1 MLLELPSHK
10 VLPGKVISGNMFVLL
25 LCRSHWSGSVWG
37 AEPKSS
43 TPTQGIFWSGG
54 CGSTWLLQGDVWKG
68 GITLAEFTS
77 RIVTF
82 WCPAA
87 ISESMEAFGGLE
99 LQLRLGIAFC
109 RRTAKPQVLNCAAR
123 AKFCKQPLSFSLSSI
138 IFTSG
143 R

>member
-1 MLLELPSHK
+1 MLLELPSHR
-10 VLPGKVISGNMFVLL
+10 VLPGKVISGNMFILP
-25 LCRSHWSGSVWG
+25 LCRSHRSGSVWG

-43 TPTQGIFWSGG
+43 TPAHGIFWSGG
-54 CGSTWLLQGDVWKG
+54 CGSTWLLQGDVWREE
-68 GITLAEFTS
+68 IPLAEFSNRT
-77 RIVTF
+77 VTF

-87 ISESMEAFGGLE
+87 ISENVGAFGALE
-99 LQLRLGIAFC
+99 PQLRSGIAFR
-109 RRTAKPQVLNCAAR
+109 RRTAKPRVLNCTAG